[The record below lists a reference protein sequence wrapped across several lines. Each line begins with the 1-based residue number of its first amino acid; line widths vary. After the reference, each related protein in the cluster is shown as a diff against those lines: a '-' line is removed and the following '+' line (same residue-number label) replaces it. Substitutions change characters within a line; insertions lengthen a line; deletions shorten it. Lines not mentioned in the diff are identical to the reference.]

1 METPATKWQLIATA
15 PRDTP
20 ILVTDGEVVVVVEI
34 GEYWRGSERV
44 WPVGGFGDEWEWEFE
59 LEDLT
64 HWMTLPKPPEKGK

>member
-1 METPATKWQLIATA
+1 METPATKWQPIATA

-34 GEYWRGSERV
+34 GEHWRGSERT